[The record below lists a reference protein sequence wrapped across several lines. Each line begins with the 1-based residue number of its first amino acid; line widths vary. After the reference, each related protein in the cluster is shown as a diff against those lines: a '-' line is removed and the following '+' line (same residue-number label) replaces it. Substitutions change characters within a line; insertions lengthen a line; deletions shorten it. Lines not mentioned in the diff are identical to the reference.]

1 MQQRDY
7 LPNLKQSLV
16 LFLLLPILLLSSGCS
31 VWPKLKEISVQTVEV
46 KRTIPL
52 QNNPRPVDMNEMYF
66 WVVTEQNFEEFK
78 TKFIDKNTEFLFYG
92 ISVRDYENL
101 ALNMA
106 EIKRYIEQQ
115 KEIII
120 YYEDAITFQQTGKKP
135 KLEDKEVKDNG
146 KVQQ

>member
-1 MQQRDY
+1 M
-7 LPNLKQSLV
+7 KKSLA

-31 VWPKLKEISVQTVEV
+31 LWPNLKKISVQTVEA
-46 KRTIPL
+46 KRIIPL
-52 QNNPRPVDMNEMYF
+52 QNSPRPVDMNNMHF
-66 WVVTEQNFEEFK
+66 WVVTEQNYEEFK
-78 TKFIDKNTEFLFYG
+78 TKFSKKNGSFLFYS

-120 YYEDAITFQQTGKKP
+120 YYENAITFQQTGKKP
-135 KLEDKEVKDNG
+135 KQEEKKEKDNG

>member
-1 MQQRDY
+1 

-120 YYEDAITFQQTGKKP
+120 YYENAITFQQTGKKP
-135 KLEDKEVKDNG
+135 KEEKEKEVKDNG

>member
-1 MQQRDY
+1 
-7 LPNLKQSLV
+7 LKQSLA
-16 LFLLLPILLLSSGCS
+16 LFLLLPILLLSSGCLKS
-31 VWPKLKEISVQTVEV
+31 WPQLKQIEVQTIEV

-66 WVVTEQNFEEFK
+66 WIVTEQNFEEFK
-78 TKFIDKNTEFLFYG
+78 TKFTEKNTEFLFYS

-120 YYEDAITFQQTGKKP
+120 YYENAITFQQTGKKP
-135 KLEDKEVKDNG
+135 KQEEKKEKDNG

>member
-1 MQQRDY
+1 
-7 LPNLKQSLV
+7 V

-31 VWPKLKEISVQTVEV
+31 LWPNLKEIKVQTVEV

-52 QNNPRPVDMNEMYF
+52 QNSPRPVDMNNMHF
-66 WVVTEQNFEEFK
+66 WIVTEQNFEEFK
-78 TKFIDKNTEFLFYG
+78 TKFTKKNGDFLFYS

-120 YYEDAITFQQTGKKP
+120 YYEDAITFQQTGEKPEKK
-135 KLEDKEVKDNG
+135 LKEIK
-146 KVQQ
+146 K